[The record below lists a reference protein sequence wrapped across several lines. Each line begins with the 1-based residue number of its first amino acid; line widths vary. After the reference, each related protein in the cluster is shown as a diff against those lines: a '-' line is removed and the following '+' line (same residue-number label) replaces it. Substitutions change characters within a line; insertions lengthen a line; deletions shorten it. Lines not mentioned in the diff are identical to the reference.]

1 MIDFEEVS
9 KTYGRPGRVPAAL
22 AGVSFRVDEGEFA
35 LLMGPSGAGKST
47 LLKLILAM
55 ESPDCGHISV
65 AGRDVHRL
73 TRASIPFLRRNL
85 GAVFQDF
92 KLIEEATSSENVAL
106 ALHVLGMRPREVRV
120 RVAAALER
128 VGLNA
133 ECKKPVRQL
142 SGGEQQR
149 VALARALAGD
159 PPVLLADEPTGNLDP
174 NLTLEIV
181 ECLEQ
186 IREQGTTILLAT
198 HDPIVR
204 DQLQS
209 SRILYLEAGELRHDL
224 VGGRKRG
231 TTGEEEAIVPPERE
245 AVA

>member
-1 MIDFEEVS
+1 MP
-9 KTYGRPGRVPAAL
+9 R
-22 AGVSFRVDEGEFA
+22 
-35 LLMGPSGAGKST
+35 
-47 LLKLILAM
+47 
-55 ESPDCGHISV
+55 SPY
-65 AGRDVHRL
+65 
-73 TRASIPFLRRNL
+73 LRRNL

-92 KLIEEATSSENVAL
+92 KLIEEATPAENVAL

-128 VGLNA
+128 VGLDA
-133 ECKKPVRQL
+133 DCKKPVRQL

-174 NLTLEIV
+174 ALTLEIV

-186 IREQGTTILLAT
+186 IRSQGTTILLAT

-204 DQLQS
+204 DQLDS
-209 SRILYLEAGELRHDL
+209 SRLLYLEAGKLEHDI
-224 VGGRKRG
+224 VASRERES
-231 TTGEEEAIVPPERE
+231 TGEDELLIGLPELGAPQE